1 MRIYF
6 IKGDFMN
13 IKILVV
19 THKKYWMPKIEMYL
33 PIQVGLINKND
44 LGYLKDNTGDNISY
58 KNPNY
63 CELTAMY
70 WAWKNI
76 DVDYIGI
83 CHYRRYFTNKNKLK
97 RFIIGKKNSILT
109 EKEVEIL
116 LNKYDVILPKKNIFK
131 ESIKEQYAKNHK
143 EKDLYIVENIIYKKY
158 PQYMDIFYKVM
169 NGNSGYFLNMFVMRK
184 KVFNNYCKWLFSIL
198 FETERSIN
206 LKEYDTYQ
214 SRIFGFLSERLFNV
228 WLEYQN
234 LKSIELPVITIRKGN

>member
-19 THKKYWMPKIEMYL
+19 THKKYWMPKMEMYL
-33 PIQVGLINKND
+33 PIQVSSTNKND

-63 CELTAMY
+63 CELTAIY

-76 DVDYIGI
+76 DIDYIGI
-83 CHYRRYFTNKNKLK
+83 CHYRRYFTHKNKLE

-109 EKEVEIL
+109 EKEAEIL
-116 LNKYDVILPKKNIFK
+116 LNKYDIILPKKNIFDK
-131 ESIKEQYAKNHK
+131 SIKEQYAQNHK
-143 EKDLYIVENIIYKKY
+143 EKDLYIVENVISKKY
-158 PQYMDIFYKVM
+158 PQYIDIFYKVM
-169 NGNSGYFLNMFVMRK
+169 NGNSGYFLNMFIMRK
-184 KVFNNYCKWLFSIL
+184 KIFNNYCKWLFSIL
-198 FETERSIN
+198 FETEKNIN

-214 SRIFGFLSERLFNV
+214 SRVFGFLSERLFNV
-228 WLEYQN
+228 WLKYQN

>member
-109 EKEVEIL
+109 EK
-116 LNKYDVILPKKNIFK
+116 K
-131 ESIKEQYAKNHK
+131 
-143 EKDLYIVENIIYKKY
+143 
-158 PQYMDIFYKVM
+158 
-169 NGNSGYFLNMFVMRK
+169 
-184 KVFNNYCKWLFSIL
+184 
-198 FETERSIN
+198 
-206 LKEYDTYQ
+206 
-214 SRIFGFLSERLFNV
+214 
-228 WLEYQN
+228 
-234 LKSIELPVITIRKGN
+234 

>member
-1 MRIYF
+1 MQKIIKKKIYTLL
-6 IKGDFMN
+6 
-13 IKILVV
+13 KIL
-19 THKKYWMPKIEMYL
+19 
-33 PIQVGLINKND
+33 
-44 LGYLKDNTGDNISY
+44 
-58 KNPNY
+58 
-63 CELTAMY
+63 
-70 WAWKNI
+70 
-76 DVDYIGI
+76 
-83 CHYRRYFTNKNKLK
+83 
-97 RFIIGKKNSILT
+97 FI
-109 EKEVEIL
+109 
-116 LNKYDVILPKKNIFK
+116 
-131 ESIKEQYAKNHK
+131 
-143 EKDLYIVENIIYKKY
+143 KY